1 MLDKAGLV
9 TAAANLINAEGPQAL
24 SFTRLAGLLGVQ
36 SPSLYNHVNGLPEL
50 HRELALLNLHLLAE
64 RMTRAAIGK
73 SGADAIAAL
82 ADAHRAHIKANPGV
96 YSLSLR
102 ATGAQT
108 QVDAEL
114 AKAEAQV
121 LDVAMTVLAGFGL
134 RGEGALHAA
143 RGLRAAA
150 HGFATLEIAGGFGL
164 PLDCDESFR
173 RLVEALLRGL
183 GADPTHL
190 ERPYSPP
197 ASSSARAALHEKSAA
212 PHGEPSRGS

>member
-1 MLDKAGLV
+1 MARRAMLDKAGLV

-24 SFTRLAGLLGVQ
+24 SFSRLAGLFGVQ

-50 HRELALLNLHLLAE
+50 QRELGLLNLRLLAE
-64 RMTRAAIGK
+64 RLTQAAIGK
-73 SGADAIAAL
+73 SGAEAMLAL
-82 ADAHRAHIKANPGV
+82 ANAYRAHVKANPGV

-102 ATGAQT
+102 ASGAHT
-108 QVDAEL
+108 VVDAEL
-114 AKAEAQV
+114 ARAEARV
-121 LDVAMTVLAGFGL
+121 LDVVVAVIAGFGL
-134 RGEGALHAA
+134 RGEEALHAA

-183 GADPTHL
+183 GA
-190 ERPYSPP
+190 E
-197 ASSSARAALHEKSAA
+197 
-212 PHGEPSRGS
+212 GG